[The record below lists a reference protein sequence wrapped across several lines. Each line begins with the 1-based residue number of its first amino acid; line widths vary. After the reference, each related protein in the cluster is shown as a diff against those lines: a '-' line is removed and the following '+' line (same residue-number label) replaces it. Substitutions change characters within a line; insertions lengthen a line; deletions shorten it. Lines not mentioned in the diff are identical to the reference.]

1 MNKENRLEFLDSLR
15 GLASIAVVLSHFFIA
30 YGIDTRFKVV
40 TYSPFHFF
48 FDGFAAVTFFFIL
61 SGFVLTLSLDREK
74 EFNIWSFYAK
84 RIFRIMPSYL
94 IVLFLSLLAYS
105 QYSIIHTKP
114 ESTTWINEFWSKPM
128 STISFIKELFFIKT
142 DNTADLVFQNWTLN
156 VEMAFSF
163 LIPFLYLILKKSS
176 IFLFIIFNLVLLIF
190 FNFSVF
196 IFHFSLGM
204 ILAFSQTKIVT
215 FVSGLN
221 KKYKIGLLLLA
232 ILLYTYRYT
241 IPMYYYYRYR
251 QLNFLNNDTLI
262 WILTGVGGYLLL
274 LFVFISEKAKKIL
287 HIHFIRLLGRLSYT
301 IYLVHGAVLIFVI
314 PRLIIIINNFGIV
327 NTYVVWALA
336 LIGLLLV
343 TLLAATILNKYVE
356 TPLVNYGNK
365 MIKKNI
371 TRLNG

>member
-1 MNKENRLEFLDSLR
+1 MKDKNRLEFLDSLR

-74 EFNIWSFYAK
+74 ELNIWSFYAK

-94 IVLFLSLLAYS
+94 VVLFLSLFAYS
-105 QYSIIHTKP
+105 QYTIIHTKP
-114 ESTTWINEFWSKPM
+114 DSTSWINEFWSKPM
-128 STISFIKELFFIKT
+128 PTISFIKELFFIKT
-142 DNTADLVFQNWTLN
+142 DNNADLVFQNWTLN
-156 VEMAFSF
+156 VEMVFSF
-163 LIPFLYLILKKSS
+163 LIPFLYLTLKKNS
-176 IFLFIIFNLVLLIF
+176 IFLFVIFNLVLLIF

-204 ILAFSQTKIVT
+204 IFAFRQSKIVT
-215 FVSGLN
+215 FVSGLS
-221 KKYKIGLLLLA
+221 KKNKIGLLSLA

-251 QLNFLNNDTLI
+251 QFNFLNNDTLI

-274 LFVFISEKAKKIL
+274 LFVFISEKMKIIL
-287 HIHFIRLLGRLSYT
+287 NTQFIRVIGRLSYA
-301 IYLVHGAVLIFVI
+301 IYLVHGAVLIFVV
-314 PRLIIIINNFGIV
+314 PRLIVIINNIGIV
-327 NTYVVWALA
+327 NTYAVWALA

-356 TPLVNYGNK
+356 IPWVKFGNK
-365 MIKKNI
+365 MIKKKI
-371 TRLNG
+371 